1 MPPGAIVID
10 CAPDPSSQ
18 TVAVSCI
25 RTVSVAISHVPRAR
39 LIVPVPLVRRCRGG
53 IRATKRGTS
62 IAPPR
67 LDPGAG
73 LCIVGWATAL
83 PGPRRPSTPCPR
95 CSPFARC
102 HDNDICLTYIRM
114 ASDNGLKRLT
124 QKGRWKEAGRKQVG
138 VVVDLAGRVKSRTP
152 PWVAPSSFM
161 SGFQN
166 D

>member
-1 MPPGAIVID
+1 MPPGTIVVD
-10 CAPDPSSQ
+10 YAPDPSSRM
-18 TVAVSCI
+18 VAVSCI
-25 RTVSVAISHVPRAR
+25 RSVSVGISHVPRAR
-39 LIVPVPLVRRCRGG
+39 LIVPVPLVRRCRGS
-53 IRATKRGTS
+53 IRVTKRGTS

-83 PGPRRPSTPCPR
+83 LGPRRPSTLCPQ

-114 ASDNGLKRLT
+114 ASDNGLERLT

-138 VVVDLAGRVKSRTP
+138 VVEDLTGRETSRTSP
-152 PWVAPSSFM
+152 SDPPSSFM
-161 SGFQN
+161 TGFQHE
-166 D
+166 